1 MGFLDAR
8 YLKRR
13 ASWPVWS
20 DSTTTPIR
28 FQPMPKK
35 AAVRLWHRART
46 SIARR
51 ASLVAT
57 AVLHALG
64 LLNFATGRLDPS
76 YAAKSLSRLAR
87 PGQIDGRRNRHCQEH
102 RTSCNQEREHRSIP
116 FSHQGHDGVDTNVA
130 GERSEL
136 FHTIHPVVALNSMAN
151 RRSGPA
157 GAAVPPR

>member
-35 AAVRLWHRART
+35 AAVRLWHLART

-51 ASLVAT
+51 
-57 AVLHALG
+57 
-64 LLNFATGRLDPS
+64 
-76 YAAKSLSRLAR
+76 
-87 PGQIDGRRNRHCQEH
+87 
-102 RTSCNQEREHRSIP
+102 
-116 FSHQGHDGVDTNVA
+116 GHDIQRVLD
-130 GERSEL
+130 S
-136 FHTIHPVVALNSMAN
+136 P
-151 RRSGPA
+151 
-157 GAAVPPR
+157 

>member
-35 AAVRLWHRART
+35 AAVRLWHRAR
-46 SIARR
+46 R
-51 ASLVAT
+51 ASLIAT

-76 YAAKSLSRLAR
+76 YAAIATTETRNLHWVRRCTESWR
-87 PGQIDGRRNRHCQEH
+87 DGRFVLDAG
-102 RTSCNQEREHRSIP
+102 RSHESRAILATCSDWGKP
-116 FSHQGHDGVDTNVA
+116 Y
-130 GERSEL
+130 
-136 FHTIHPVVALNSMAN
+136 
-151 RRSGPA
+151 
-157 GAAVPPR
+157 

>member
-8 YLKRR
+8 YIKRR

-20 DSTTTPIR
+20 GSTTTPIR

-35 AAVRLWHRART
+35 AAVRLWHRAR
-46 SIARR
+46 R
-51 ASLVAT
+51 ASLIAT

-102 RTSCNQEREHRSIP
+102 RTSGNQEREHRSTP
-116 FSHQGHDGVDTNVA
+116 LQ
-130 GERSEL
+130 
-136 FHTIHPVVALNSMAN
+136 
-151 RRSGPA
+151 
-157 GAAVPPR
+157 PPRAR